1 MLKQMLATTTRR
13 DRLDAVPRAPARIF
27 SPLKVGLV
35 LALVMGGWHT
45 LWAALVLVGW
55 GQPVI
60 DFIFWLHFIT
70 PPYQVGTFVL
80 DRAVGLVVVTSA
92 LGYVFGH
99 VMAALWNAL
108 HAR

>member
-1 MLKQMLATTTRR
+1 M
-13 DRLDAVPRAPARIF
+13 
-27 SPLKVGLV
+27 

-45 LWAALVLVGW
+45 LWAVLVLVGW

-80 DRAVGLVVVTSA
+80 DRAVGLVVVTSS

-99 VMAALWNAL
+99 VMAVLWKRAPREIAGRT
-108 HAR
+108 ARMLACMTWFTRRCGHGVG